1 LRMVW
6 VKILD
11 GRKFGLK
18 ILGSDRLKVVSG
30 HLHSE
35 KKKRHTT
42 RLKVVYGVTNMAS
55 PDS

>member
-11 GRKFGLK
+11 GRKFSLK